1 MKWHMIIFNYQKGVL
16 KLATNDK
23 KKLNELLAFGR
34 ALRKIRKVNQLT
46 QDELS
51 LYSRV
56 DRSYISELE
65 NGEKAPSL
73 LTIISLANALH
84 IKPSVLIENFEME
97 LKE

>member
-1 MKWHMIIFNYQKGVL
+1 MANSEKS
-16 KLATNDK
+16 A
-23 KKLNELLAFGR
+23 ELLAFGR
-34 ALRKIRKVNQLT
+34 ALRNLRKEKKLT

-73 LTIISLANALH
+73 LTITALARALH
-84 IKPSVLIENFEME
+84 VAVGSD
-97 LKE
+97 

>member
-1 MKWHMIIFNYQKGVL
+1 VANSEKSI
-16 KLATNDK
+16 
-23 KKLNELLAFGR
+23 ELLAFGR
-34 ALRKIRKVNQLT
+34 ALRNLRKEKKLT

-73 LTIISLANALH
+73 LTITALARALH
-84 IKPSVLIENFEME
+84 VKPSALIEDYEREMK
-97 LKE
+97 LDT

>member
-1 MKWHMIIFNYQKGVL
+1 MANYEKSI
-16 KLATNDK
+16 
-23 KKLNELLAFGR
+23 ELLAFGR
-34 ALRKIRKVNQLT
+34 ALRNLRKEKKLT

-73 LTIISLANALH
+73 LTITALARALH
-84 IKPSVLIENFEME
+84 VKPSALIEDFEREMK
-97 LKE
+97 LDT

>member
-1 MKWHMIIFNYQKGVL
+1 MANSEKSI
-16 KLATNDK
+16 
-23 KKLNELLAFGR
+23 ELLAFGR
-34 ALRKIRKVNQLT
+34 ALRNLRKEKKLT

-73 LTIISLANALH
+73 LTITALARALH
-84 IKPSVLIENFEME
+84 VKPSALIEDYEKEMK
-97 LKE
+97 LDT

>member
-1 MKWHMIIFNYQKGVL
+1 MANSEKSI
-16 KLATNDK
+16 
-23 KKLNELLAFGR
+23 ELLAFGR
-34 ALRKIRKVNQLT
+34 AFRNLRKEKKLT

-73 LTIISLANALH
+73 LTITALARALH
-84 IKPSVLIENFEME
+84 VKPSTLIEDYEREMN
-97 LKE
+97 LDT

>member
-1 MKWHMIIFNYQKGVL
+1 MANSEKSI
-16 KLATNDK
+16 
-23 KKLNELLAFGR
+23 ELLAFGR
-34 ALRKIRKVNQLT
+34 ALRNFRKEKKLT

-73 LTIISLANALH
+73 LTITALARALH
-84 IKPSVLIENFEME
+84 VKPSALIEDYEREMK
-97 LKE
+97 LDT